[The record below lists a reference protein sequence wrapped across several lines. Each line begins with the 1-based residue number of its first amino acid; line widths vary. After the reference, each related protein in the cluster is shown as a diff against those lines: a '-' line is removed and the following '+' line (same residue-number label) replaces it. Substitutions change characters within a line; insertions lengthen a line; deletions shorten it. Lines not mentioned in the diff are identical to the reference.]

1 MTKPDDIPQDVWDV
15 AYGKALLFVQWLVP
29 APTDYVQAEHVLAVS
44 FARAIMAAKAEE
56 LSACVSIV
64 QEVGTEWGALEA
76 KQACEEAVFLMLG
89 RSD

>member
-1 MTKPDDIPQDVWDV
+1 MTKPDDIPQDVWD
-15 AYGKALLFVQWLVP
+15 KAILYSGVYTEP
-29 APTDYVQAEHVLAVS
+29 AGDTLSELRYD

-76 KQACEEAVFLMLG
+76 KQSCEEAVFLMLG
-89 RSD
+89 RAD